1 MTLPNDR
8 GLRVLALCV
17 FPIEGAA
24 TRFRVEQFVGPL
36 RDRGVEMTVSP
47 FLDSRQFRQLY
58 RKGGV
63 AGKAAGMIGPVLRR
77 LGEVFTAGRYDAVF
91 VQREAMLFGPGVV
104 EWLMANIGGRPLV
117 LDLDD
122 ATYVRYVS
130 PTYGR
135 IGSFFKFFGKTDNL
149 IKRASAVVCGNRFIA
164 EYAGSKGAKTVVVP
178 TVVDLDEFR
187 PRDLTPE
194 GETVTLGWIGTPS
207 TFPSLESI
215 FPVLERLAKKH
226 RFVLKVVGA
235 GRDEIRIDGVT
246 VENLEWELGRELSD
260 FRSLDVG
267 LYPIVTSRSADE
279 RWLQGKSGFK
289 AIQYL
294 AVGIPFA
301 MSPVGVCAE
310 IGEANVTHFN
320 AESAEDWYNSLDE
333 LLSDGDLRSR
343 MGAAGR
349 KHALANYGL
358 EKQADLLAEVLKD
371 VVRRK

>member
-1 MTLPNDR
+1 
-8 GLRVLALCV
+8 
-17 FPIEGAA
+17 
-24 TRFRVEQFVGPL
+24 
-36 RDRGVEMTVSP
+36 
-47 FLDSRQFRQLY
+47 
-58 RKGGV
+58 
-63 AGKAAGMIGPVLRR
+63 
-77 LGEVFTAGRYDAVF
+77 
-91 VQREAMLFGPGVV
+91 
-104 EWLMANIGGRPLV
+104 
-117 LDLDD
+117 
-122 ATYVRYVS
+122 
-130 PTYGR
+130 
-135 IGSFFKFFGKTDNL
+135 
-149 IKRASAVVCGNRFIA
+149 
-164 EYAGSKGAKTVVVP
+164 
-178 TVVDLDEFR
+178 VDLDEFR

-194 GETVTLGWIGTPS
+194 SVTPALGWIGTPS

-235 GRDEIRIDGVT
+235 GKSDIRIDGVT

-320 AESAEDWYNSLDE
+320 AERAEDWYNSLEE

-349 KHALANYGL
+349 KYALANYGL